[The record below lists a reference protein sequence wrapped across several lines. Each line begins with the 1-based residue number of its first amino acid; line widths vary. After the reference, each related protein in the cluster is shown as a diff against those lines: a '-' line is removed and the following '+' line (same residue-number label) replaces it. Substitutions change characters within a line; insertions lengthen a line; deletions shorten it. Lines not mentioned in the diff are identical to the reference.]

1 MLVDQDNWYYSSRK
15 LSQEVSKYWKLDSL
29 SSADDGVPDEEAP
42 GVEVL
47 EEHAAVAAV
56 EHIAVTVV
64 GGGRAER
71 RGGDEDRV
79 PPEDAEDGRR
89 PVERAVAGREGGVGE
104 GAAPGLAD
112 GRGADEARRVVGR
125 EAE

>member
-1 MLVDQDNWYYSSRK
+1 MIG
-15 LSQEVSKYWKLDSL
+15 SQTERSPG
-29 SSADDGVPDEEAP
+29 AD
-42 GVEVL
+42 VL

-56 EHIAVTVV
+56 EHVVAAVV

-79 PPEDAEDGRR
+79 PPEGAEHGRR

-112 GRGADEARRVVGR
+112 GGGADEARGVVR
-125 EAE
+125 PDAEEDVRDDILRQRRRRRRHSLICRSHL